1 MKKLKAI
8 VLGAGYRGRAYAEYA
23 KEHPDQLEIVGVAD
37 PVQAESI
44 PAKKYWSDWR
54 ECLDEKPEADLVMI
68 TMPDALHHEPALVA
82 LKSGYHIILE
92 KPISP
97 TEAECREVIECA
109 LAEKRLV
116 VVGHVLRYTRYF
128 AHIKAQIGRAHV

>member
-1 MKKLKAI
+1 MSKPITAI
-8 VLGAGYRGRAYAEYA
+8 IVGAGHRAMMYASLALTNPE
-23 KEHPDQLEIVGVAD
+23 KLQIVGVAD
-37 PVQAESI
+37 PVQAKSI
-44 PAKKYWSDWR
+44 PAKKYWNDWR

-116 VVGHVLRYTRYF
+116 VDRKSVV
-128 AHIKAQIGRAHV
+128 